1 MAVVPLQV
9 GVMSGQDVLDQGD
22 GCVVGVVSQL
32 LGKVELGS
40 QEVADRPQPLLQTQT
55 DDGVW
60 FHALHA

>member
-9 GVMSGQDVLDQGD
+9 GVMSRQDVLDQGD

-40 QEVADRPQPLLQTQT
+40 QEVADWPQPLLQTHA